1 MGRQQCAQLL
11 EFVTAALSQIVLL
24 GGVIGQVIQPSL
36 EAVGGSVVNLQLP
49 IAMAHHLIVAVLP
62 K

>member
-11 EFVTAALSQIVLL
+11 EFVTAALCQIILL

-36 EAVGGSVVNLQLP
+36 DAVGGSVVNL
-49 IAMAHHLIVAVLP
+49 
-62 K
+62 